1 MTASHGVY
9 SIVCFTLALT
19 GKIVQSSQVT
29 ACIFGHSA
37 VNIDWPTQ

>member
-9 SIVCFTLALT
+9 SIVCFTPALT

-29 ACIFGHSA
+29 ACIFVHSA
-37 VNIDWPTQ
+37 VNVDCSTQ